1 MSDVAITDRILV
13 QRADFSLADE
23 YARLA
28 ARQDTGAIVSFVGKV
43 RDFNQGEHVKG
54 LALEHYP
61 GMTEKALAGI
71 VAEARSR
78 WPLQECTLIHRI
90 GELLLGDQIVLVVVS
105 SAHREAAFEACH
117 FIMDF
122 LKTRAPFWKKELTAD
137 GVQRWVEARASDGAA
152 LGRWQQGEGASSP
165 WQAIRPAGSIRSNG
179 MKRWVSVL
187 VLGAGAMYS
196 SAVLADEVKVA
207 VAANFKGTIMRIGK
221 GFTA

>member
-1 MSDVAITDRILV
+1 MSEATMIDRILV
-13 QRADFSLADE
+13 QRDDFSLADE

-43 RDFNQGEHVKG
+43 RDFNQGEQVKG

-61 GMTEKALAGI
+61 GMTEKALANI
-71 VAEARSR
+71 VAEARGR

-122 LKTRAPFWKKELTAD
+122 LKTRAPFWKKELIAD
-137 GVQRWVEARASDGAA
+137 GVQRWVEARASDDAA
-152 LGRWQQGEGASSP
+152 LARWQQGE
-165 WQAIRPAGSIRSNG
+165 
-179 MKRWVSVL
+179 
-187 VLGAGAMYS
+187 
-196 SAVLADEVKVA
+196 
-207 VAANFKGTIMRIGK
+207 
-221 GFTA
+221 